1 MPEGAELYAL
11 DKLPTSC
18 IIHPELSTEN
28 WKLRRKIARVFFFLT
43 IKHALYIKNNV
54 LSKM

>member
-28 WKLRRKIARVFFFLT
+28 WKLRRKIARVFFFF
-43 IKHALYIKNNV
+43 
-54 LSKM
+54 

>member
-28 WKLRRKIARVFFFLT
+28 WKLRRKIARVFFFFFDYQT
-43 IKHALYIKNNV
+43 SFVYKKKCV
-54 LSKM
+54 E